1 MKRSIMEGKKIVE
14 EYNDGTFSFTLTI
27 YDEAFENGEGEIV
40 SGSFDYRDEC
50 DKAATRIAEALN
62 IELID

>member
-1 MKRSIMEGKKIVE
+1 MKGRKTID

-40 SGSFDYRDEC
+40 GGSFEDRNEC
-50 DKAATRIAEALN
+50 DKAAIEIAEALN

>member
-1 MKRSIMEGKKIVE
+1 MKGRKNIY
-14 EYNDGTFSFTLTI
+14 EYNDGTFSFTFTI

-40 SGSFDYRDEC
+40 GGSFEDRNEC
-50 DKAATRIAEALN
+50 DKAAIEIAEALN